1 MKKKLSYS
9 AAALLLASALILSG
23 CNMITNLFGG
33 DVITTT
39 QKTLAE
45 QVVDELVANLNT
57 ASKAVSSRAAAF
69 TSTEI
74 NQIKTKALNK
84 IATDGLKDSQYIDE
98 IVPSMVLGVGD
109 AVSVIAANDKDKQST
124 LLQVT
129 AKSSV
134 QSMAKSERSNNF
146 KKDKK
151 EAVADVAITVIT
163 VVQNNSSDTDVA
175 LAVSKEFSATVIT
188 SFSDTSD
195 AMLTTV
201 TNKVTSELSDST
213 VVGIVVQGTI
223 ASVVEN
229 TTDTSKQQALV
240 QAAISG
246 AMEAAQYSTNTADIA
261 VAIIN
266 EQFSLS
272 RNF

>member
-1 MKKKLSYS
+1 MK
-9 AAALLLASALILSG
+9 
-23 CNMITNLFGG
+23 LFH
-33 DVITTT
+33 
-39 QKTLAE
+39 L
-45 QVVDELVANLNT
+45 
-57 ASKAVSSRAAAF
+57 
-69 TSTEI
+69 
-74 NQIKTKALNK
+74 
-84 IATDGLKDSQYIDE
+84 
-98 IVPSMVLGVGD
+98 MVLGVGD

-163 VVQNNSSDTDVA
+163 VVQNNSSSDTDITVA

-188 SFSDTSD
+188 SFSNTSD

-213 VVGIVVQGTI
+213 VVGIVIQGTI
-223 ASVVEN
+223 TAVVEN
-229 TTDTSKQQALV
+229 ILT
-240 QAAISG
+240 I
-246 AMEAAQYSTNTADIA
+246 
-261 VAIIN
+261 
-266 EQFSLS
+266 
-272 RNF
+272 